1 MKKLTK
7 KLINYVAQAAQLAPP
22 AVPRPEA
29 PPLAP
34 PAKPSQTTPTI
45 EPPNPPLNLPP
56 VPPATPIQ
64 IWPNPNVPIIDCE
77 NKPLPTSWPFP
88 TPPIKGLTSDT
99 DAEWQ
104 KKVCSGITKHY
115 TEMRRRL
122 DTCFGNCSSGGEEYN
137 FEQCLRLFYD
147 DLVGRA
153 AVMPYE
159 YQNEMSQFAAPPER
173 EPQLSPTQRRNCE
186 KYKTRCHC
194 SFERKRWERKL
205 EAAKLAE
212 FYAAGC
218 KPFVI
223 RTPNNEVEEDR
234 FDQERK
240 KRFKEECDRVKKIF
254 PFGSKCAKDGQG
266 KYVYT
271 DCKDAC
277 EKCGIQ

>member
-1 MKKLTK
+1 MRKLTN
-7 KLINYVAQAAQLAPP
+7 KLINYVARAAQLAPP
-22 AVPRPEA
+22 AVPKPEA
-29 PPLAP
+29 PVLAP
-34 PAKPSQTTPTI
+34 PAKPTQTTPTVQ
-45 EPPNPPLNLPP
+45 PPNPPLNIPP
-56 VPPATPIQ
+56 VPPPEPIQ
-64 IWPNPNVPIIDCE
+64 IWPNPNVPIFDCE
-77 NKPLPTSWPFP
+77 NNNLRNSWPFP
-88 TPPIKGLTSDT
+88 TPPIKGLISDT

-104 KKVCSGITKHY
+104 KKVCAGITKHY

-147 DLVGRA
+147 SLVSA

-159 YQNEMSQFAAPPER
+159 YQNELTQFAAPPER
-173 EPQLSPTQRRNCE
+173 DLQLSPTQRRNCE

-212 FYAAGC
+212 LYAAGC
-218 KPFVI
+218 KPFVMRI
-223 RTPNNEVEEDR
+223 PRSDEERDR
-234 FDQERK
+234 FEQERK

-254 PFGSKCAKDGQG
+254 PFGSKCARDGQG